1 MPHFENDVHLL
12 AQDTYVNVHI
22 GNKNTQFAVFC
33 IYPTSKE
40 KGADIHCITAF
51 FMLTTR
57 FTFLMTISP
66 ISIERYNQYC
76 LHNMPSVFCLLIE
89 TTKQPLRR
97 ECIDKRTR
105 INLTHDSG
113 NAADVAPCDHGIH
126 DIAPFLFVTA
136 FRCPDGRPMVAG
148 LMDRLADLFPL
159 VRHNEQ
165 RFLLIIAVQHMEGL
179 GRSILKYD
187 RIQRLIPSEEAACS
201 QENDCI
207 EAQNQVKAVHPA
219 FLRQINGN
227 KVRSPGRGID
237 AQTHGDHKAV
247 DQTAKNTDQ
256 QRVIREGNGR
266 DQVGKKTCKQDHFAG
281 KERELLSDISKSDVD
296 RKGVEENVHQRVGD
310 FHSQELLSDPLDQN
324 GQAGRS
330 AGIQASCANKCLNSF
345 QKLMATV
352 RLRFGQDAV
361 DTLNAYYIDGVPAAT
376 IAKCHGI
383 SPKNLIHL
391 FEPWLKC
398 AYKVRERVPF
408 PAFPVSNEEAVK
420 DSAIL
425 LIREARHYDYYT
437 TQRNSLQQKLNT
449 INHQFEPKS
458 PSLTNNGGAIVHDP
472 ARVEKAILDAMEK
485 KDNLAKQIAYYTAM
499 IAWIEE
505 CVSRMELRSIRGFT
519 TGRFRPV

>member
-1 MPHFENDVHLL
+1 MCCLPSLPQFAAECRILKNDVHLL

-256 QRVIREGNGR
+256 KRVIREGNGR

-330 AGIQASCANKCLNSF
+330 AGIQASCANKCLDIQRHKKGGQCDDRRSLYIIF
-345 QKLMATV
+345 GI
-352 RLRFGQDAV
+352 RLYCFHNRSIPFLERV
-361 DTLNAYYIDGVPAAT
+361 TLYRSKCFIILTIETGVPRFH
-376 IAKCHGI
+376 CFLH
-383 SPKNLIHL
+383 P
-391 FEPWLKC
+391 
-398 AYKVRERVPF
+398 
-408 PAFPVSNEEAVK
+408 SNSK
-420 DSAIL
+420 PYL
-425 LIREARHYDYYT
+425 
-437 TQRNSLQQKLNT
+437 
-449 INHQFEPKS
+449 
-458 PSLTNNGGAIVHDP
+458 
-472 ARVEKAILDAMEK
+472 
-485 KDNLAKQIAYYTAM
+485 
-499 IAWIEE
+499 
-505 CVSRMELRSIRGFT
+505 
-519 TGRFRPV
+519 